1 MEEHIIEEDNIK
13 NDILG
18 KKMIYLDH
26 AATTAINK
34 DVLKEMMPYLINQYG
49 NPSSIYS
56 FGRKSRKA
64 IENSRQQVAAAINA
78 KKSEIYFTS
87 GGTEADNWAIKG
99 ITQYYKKKGK
109 HIITTSIEHHAVF
122 NSCKRLEK
130 EGFEISYLP
139 VDNDGKISIE
149 DLRKAIRSD
158 TILISIMM
166 ANNEIGTLEPI
177 AEIGKIAR
185 ERNIIFHTDAIQAV
199 GSITIDVEEL
209 QVDLL
214 SISAHKF
221 YGPKGVGALYIK
233 KGTGIKALMD
243 GGEQEKGKRASTE
256 NVSAIVGMGKAIEIA
271 NKGLIQYQKQMCYL
285 RDKAIEEILKSIPN
299 AKLNGHAVDRLP
311 GNVNIAFNGMEAEA
325 MILKLDKMGFA
336 VSSGSACA
344 SGSPEPSHVLKAI
357 GLSHEMAQCSLRFTF
372 GAENNIRDVEELVK
386 ALKKIYSVHSEKGT
400 VHSCFSV
407 GN

>member
-1 MEEHIIEEDNIK
+1 MEENI
-13 NDILG
+13 LE

-34 DVLKEMMPYLINQYG
+34 YVLKEMMPYLMNQYG

-64 IENSRQQVAAAINA
+64 IENARQQVATAINA

-99 ITQYYKKKGK
+99 IAQYYKKKGK
-109 HIITTSIEHHAVF
+109 HIITTSIEHHAVL

-199 GSITIDVEEL
+199 GSIPIDVEEL

-311 GNVNIAFNGMEAEA
+311 GNVNITFNGIEAES

-344 SGSPEPSHVLKAI
+344 SGSTEPSHVLKAI

-372 GAENNIRDVEELVK
+372 GTENNIRDVEELVK
-386 ALKKIYSVHSEKGT
+386 ALKKIYSVHSAKGT

>member
-1 MEEHIIEEDNIK
+1 MGIKRELNKSRGEFLEENMME
-13 NDILG
+13 

-26 AATTAINK
+26 AATTAIS
-34 DVLKEMMPYLINQYG
+34 DEVLKEMMPYLTNQYG

-56 FGRKSRKA
+56 FARKSKKA
-64 IENSRQQVAAAINA
+64 IEKVREQVATAINA
-78 KKSEIYFTS
+78 NKNEIYFTS

-99 ITQYYKKKGK
+99 IAEYYKKKGK
-109 HIITTSIEHHAVF
+109 HIITSSIEHHAVI

-139 VDNDGKISIE
+139 VDKDGKILIE
-149 DLRKAIRSD
+149 DLEKAIRKD

-166 ANNEIGTLEPI
+166 ANNEIGTIEPI
-177 AEIGKIAR
+177 SEIGNIAR
-185 ERNIIFHTDAIQAV
+185 ENGIIFHTDAIQAV
-199 GSITIDVEEL
+199 GSIPIDVEDL

-233 KGTGIKALMD
+233 KGIGINPLMD
-243 GGEQEKGKRASTE
+243 GGAQEKGKRGSTE
-256 NVSAIVGMGKAIEIA
+256 NVASIVGMGKAIEIA
-271 NKGLIQYQKQMCYL
+271 NKNLNEYQEQMSYL
-285 RDKAIEEILKSIPN
+285 RDEAIKQILKSIPN
-299 AKLNGHAVDRLP
+299 TKLNGHATDRLP
-311 GNVNIAFNGMEAEA
+311 GNVNIVFKGMEAET

-372 GAENNIRDVEELVK
+372 GKENNTKDVEDLVK
-386 ALKKIYSVHSEKGT
+386 ALKKIYKQSL
-400 VHSCFSV
+400 
-407 GN
+407 

>member
-1 MEEHIIEEDNIK
+1 MEENI
-13 NDILG
+13 LE

-34 DVLKEMMPYLINQYG
+34 YVLKEMMPYLMNQYG

-64 IENSRQQVAAAINA
+64 IENSRQQVATAINA

-99 ITQYYKKKGK
+99 IAQYYKKKGK
-109 HIITTSIEHHAVF
+109 HIITTSIEHHAVL

-199 GSITIDVEEL
+199 GSIPIDVEEL

-386 ALKKIYSVHSEKGT
+386 ALKKIYSVHSAQGT
-400 VHSCFSV
+400 VHSYENNSALL
-407 GN
+407 N